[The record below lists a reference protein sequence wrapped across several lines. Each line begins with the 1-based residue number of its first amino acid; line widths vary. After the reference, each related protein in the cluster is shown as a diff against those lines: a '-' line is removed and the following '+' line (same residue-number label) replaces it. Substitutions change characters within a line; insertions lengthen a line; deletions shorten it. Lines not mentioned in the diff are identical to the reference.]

1 LEKRLALVGF
11 PDGLR
16 MRAPSATRLASLVYG
31 FPEGLAHQAARQDSR
46 VFDSTKDL
54 RSINK
59 YIEINIME
67 VSLQTIYDNL
77 EKIDRVD
84 TITSAMYRQ
93 SAQEVLA
100 DPEISLEWRKAISDR
115 LNQVNHELTVHSVVD
130 DDSY

>member
-1 LEKRLALVGF
+1 VGSQTRLFQKVGFVAALVIN
-11 PDGLR
+11 
-16 MRAPSATRLASLVYG
+16 
-31 FPEGLAHQAARQDSR
+31 
-46 VFDSTKDL
+46 K

-59 YIEINIME
+59 YIEVNIME
-67 VSLQTIYDNL
+67 VSLQTVYDNL
-77 EKIDRVD
+77 ESIDRVD
-84 TITSAMYRQ
+84 ATTSAMYRQ